1 MRLTVEQLIQKPP
14 ADVFRFVGTR
24 HFQNHPKWDPA
35 ITEMKPTSAEPMAK
49 GATAHLTRNDRGKR
63 VEGTMMVTEYEPDRV
78 FAAVSR
84 FGPFELH
91 QRAVCDPAPGDGT
104 RLQLTINTR
113 ARGPLR
119 LLLPLLRSRFRQ
131 TMATSLQ
138 TIKQHVE
145 AGSR

>member
-1 MRLTVEQLIQKPP
+1 MGAERLGLPP
-14 ADVFRFVGTR
+14 AAVAMLGDRLDTDIVGAKR
-24 HFQNHPKWDPA
+24 A
-35 ITEMKPTSAEPMAK
+35 GLSALMV
-49 GATAHLTRNDRGKR
+49 LTGVSHEADIAGSPEK
-63 VEGTMMVTEYEPDRV
+63 PDRV